1 MLCMQA
7 GQVNDKGERT
17 AMEKG
22 KLLSL
27 LRRRKSH
34 LLQRVTDKFLRRLS
48 DMCAEDGML
57 MAENQK
63 VMKEGDDCDP
73 PYLWIVCQGK
83 VDISVK
89 GGMLTSVG
97 PGGLVG
103 EFSVVT
109 GLRRRADA
117 FAKEQAVL
125 IKVSADVVRSLTPEN
140 RDFLPQLA
148 AEQEALAAFFQEMYP
163 DVSVPHAEVGICP
176 AQVHMPPMA
185 KFLTEK
191 AAGITSFADNVA
203 AYKRLLRLA
212 IKAKVGTGNLF
223 LFFAPDNHS
232 PHVQLDPYGERAS
245 KVKPEGSLLFPS
257 AEGLWGSTMVLPAID
272 KPAMVFVEF
281 KIENYN
287 PVCELLIGVCDGSQK
302 PASGQ
307 VIFKRDNAW
316 MYYCH
321 TGRRYSKGV
330 GYDLSSTTISGKTVG
345 HGDCVGILI
354 DQSPSL
360 TLDSRGNQGR
370 CAAVYVNGHLQG
382 ELMTERQLE
391 KEGKSFPQQ
400 LMLAVDMYGENLSVT
415 LLPERTRVMGVDL
428 QAQGFGRHAQTM
440 LPAFI

>member
-1 MLCMQA
+1 
-7 GQVNDKGERT
+7 
-17 AMEKG
+17 MEKR

-48 DMCAEDGML
+48 DMCAEDAML

-89 GGMLTSVG
+89 GGILTSVG

-125 IKVSADVVRSLTPEN
+125 IKVSADVVRSLAPEN
-140 RDFLPQLA
+140 RNFLPQLA

-163 DVSVPHAEVGICP
+163 DVSVPHAEVGISP
-176 AQVHMPPMA
+176 AQVHMPPMD

-191 AAGITSFADNVA
+191 AAGVTSFADNVA

-281 KIENYN
+281 KIELYN

-302 PASGQ
+302 PANGQ
-307 VIFKRDNAW
+307 VIF
-316 MYYCH
+316 
-321 TGRRYSKGV
+321 TT
-330 GYDLSSTTISGKTVG
+330 LSSQ
-345 HGDCVGILI
+345 CVIERKSKRSAI
-354 DQSPSL
+354 PKPRERHIFNHIARTD
-360 TLDSRGNQGR
+360 
-370 CAAVYVNGHLQG
+370 VHLRARAC
-382 ELMTERQLE
+382 ERRL
-391 KEGKSFPQQ
+391 GSQQ
-400 LMLAVDMYGENLSVT
+400 LCTLTHVHNRHARARTHAHTQIRSKVAMIQRYIPQASAGGLSVK
-415 LLPERTRVMGVDL
+415 LLCLAMRKIDEEGACDL
-428 QAQGFGRHAQTM
+428 HM
-440 LPAFI
+440 LLARQRCRGSPF